1 MPRDVGQ
8 NWTQTKGPGGCPW
21 PRALA
26 RFSTQQA
33 PYDDGLCY
41 RSPQPQTWK
50 THAATRDRPDINVP
64 QHMDA
69 LPGGPPLAGSRR
81 GRLSHVVMQN
91 HLRPPRV
98 P

>member
-8 NWTQTKGPGGCPW
+8 NRTQTKGPGGCPW

-50 THAATRDRPDINVP
+50 THTATRARPVINVP
-64 QHMDA
+64 RHVDA
-69 LPGGPPLAGSRR
+69 LPGASPGWRSLVGEHGRAARR
-81 GRLSHVVMQN
+81 PALGRL
-91 HLRPPRV
+91 
-98 P
+98 